1 MDVDL
6 TALIITF
13 FGGLG
18 MFLFGIRF
26 MSRSL
31 QEAAG
36 QKLRSVLGRITSNP
50 VLAVITGAVVTAVI
64 QSSSATTVMVV
75 GLVSAGLMTLPQ
87 AIGVVMGANIGTSFT
102 AQLIAFNL
110 GDLSLPAI
118 FIGSFVILF
127 SERRSARNVGQAI
140 MGFGLLF
147 LGLSIMTDAVAPLR
161 YQQGFQ
167 NLVLR
172 IADKPVWG
180 VVVGAGMTALLQS
193 SSGTIG
199 ILQGFAQ
206 QEVITLTAALP
217 VLIGDNLGTTITA
230 LLASL
235 GTSITA
241 RRAALS
247 HLLFN
252 LVGAVLF
259 VAIMPAF
266 AGVIVRTAPLS
277 PMRQLANAH
286 TFFNVTNAAVQLPFI
301 YLLARVVTFLVPG
314 EVTELQYGPQFISD
328 NLLIRA
334 PEMALEQVRRE
345 LVRMGA
351 LATEMLEDAMTAF
364 FEEDN
369 RRREDAFRRE
379 EVINDLEKAIT
390 RYLVRLSESEHAPA
404 SSREINLLLNI
415 TNDIERVGDHA
426 ENIAELS
433 EEKFDNRLP
442 FSDQATADAQ
452 QMYTRVKQALEQA
465 CSLLQADG
473 DYSSDV
479 PESVLCIE
487 EGIDELEE
495 QLRGRHIARLNS
507 GKCYPESGVVFLD
520 LLSNLERV
528 ADHTASIAYLVQEFE
543 ENRQ

>member
-1 MDVDL
+1 
-6 TALIITF
+6 
-13 FGGLG
+13 
-18 MFLFGIRF
+18 
-26 MSRSL
+26 
-31 QEAAG
+31 
-36 QKLRSVLGRITSNP
+36 
-50 VLAVITGAVVTAVI
+50 
-64 QSSSATTVMVV
+64 
-75 GLVSAGLMTLPQ
+75 MTLPQ
-87 AIGVVMGANIGTSFT
+87 AIGVIMGANIGTSFT

-127 SERRSARNVGQAI
+127 SERRSARNIGQAI

-147 LGLSIMTDAVAPLR
+147 LGLAIMTDAVAPLR
-161 YQQGFQ
+161 YQQSFQ
-167 NLVLR
+167 NLILHMSG
-172 IADKPVWG
+172 KPVWG
-180 VVVGAGMTALLQS
+180 VLVGAGMTAMLQS

-206 QEVITLTAALP
+206 QEILDLAAALP

-247 HLLFN
+247 HLMFN

-259 VAIMPAF
+259 VAIMPFFVGA
-266 AGVIVRTAPLS
+266 IIRTAPLS

-286 TFFNVTNAAVQLPFI
+286 TFFNVTNAVVQLPFI
-301 YLLARVVTFLVPG
+301 YLLARLVTFLVPG
-314 EVTELQYGPQFISD
+314 EVTELRYGAQYISD
-328 NLLIRA
+328 NLLIGA

-351 LATEMLEDAMTAF
+351 LASEMLEDAMAAF
-364 FEEDN
+364 FNEDS
-369 RRREDAFRRE
+369 RRRDDAFRRE

-404 SSREINLLLNI
+404 SSREMNLLLNI
-415 TNDIERVGDHA
+415 TNDIERIGDHA

-442 FSDQATADAQ
+442 FSEQAATDAG
-452 QMYTRVKQALEQA
+452 QMYGEVKRALQQA
-465 CSLLQADG
+465 CSLLGADG
-473 DYSSDV
+473 DYNTDV
-479 PESVLCIE
+479 ADSVLCIE
-487 EGIDELEE
+487 EGIDQLEE
-495 QLRGRHIARLNS
+495 QLRGRHISRLNN

-520 LLSNLERV
+520 VLSNLERI
-528 ADHTASIAYLVQEFE
+528 ADHTASIAHLVEEFE
-543 ENRQ
+543 QTRQ